1 MYNSRKGDETSAS
14 SFGYWTASSVFAAYD
29 VVIVGGGFT
38 GLCAGITLL
47 KHAPKLRVA
56 ILESEMLGTK
66 ASSRNAGFVCF
77 GSPSEIQRDI
87 ETHGIEQVL
96 ALLRLKLKGVKV
108 LTQFLKTRK
117 ASYHRA
123 PAYELLMSDFPEA
136 REKAL
141 DSLEPLNKVFHTA
154 IGVSDYFKQ
163 NPALTKQYGL
173 PGLGDVISMKYEAQV
188 NPADVVAALTLLFKN
203 LGGVFLNG
211 CTVLQYER
219 NQSKIVVQTTFG
231 ELKADHLVIAS
242 NAFAPTLQPKSSIQP
257 NRAQV
262 LVTSPLAKMPFKG
275 NYHINFGYLYFRNME
290 GNRLLLGGARN
301 VDPVTEQTAELGI
314 NNEIQTWLIDFIQSK
329 LLPGLTHTVE
339 AQWSGIMGFGSEL
352 LPTHEEVEEDVF
364 MAAGMNGMGTALGPA
379 LGYETAMKILKKRN
393 TQFKKTQPK
402 AKIPF

>member
-1 MYNSRKGDETSAS
+1 MYNSKKGNETAAS

-47 KHAPKLRVA
+47 KNAPKLRVA
-56 ILESEMLGTK
+56 ILESELLGTR

-77 GSPSEIQRDI
+77 GSASEIQRDVEI
-87 ETHGIEQVL
+87 HGTEQVQT
-96 ALLRLKLKGVKV
+96 LLRLKLKGVKV
-108 LTQFLKTRK
+108 LIEYLKTRK
-117 ASYHRA
+117 TSYHRA

-163 NPALTKQYGL
+163 NPALSKQYGL
-173 PGLGDVISMKYEAQV
+173 PGLGEVISMKYEAQV
-188 NPADVVAALTLLFKN
+188 NPANVVAALTLLFKN
-203 LGGVFLNG
+203 LGGIFING
-211 CTVLQYER
+211 CTALQYHR
-219 NQSKIVVQTTFG
+219 NHDKIVVQTTFG
-231 ELKADHLVIAS
+231 ELKANHLVIAS
-242 NAFAPTLQPKSSIQP
+242 NAFAPILQPKLNIQP

-275 NYHINFGYLYFRNME
+275 NYHINFGYLYFRNVE

-301 VDPVTEQTAELGI
+301 VDLLTEQTAELGL
-314 NNEIQTWLIDFIQSK
+314 NSEIQAWLVDFLQSK
-329 LLPGLTHTVE
+329 LLQGVPHTIE

-352 LPTHEEVEEDVF
+352 FPTHEEVEEDVF

>member
-1 MYNSRKGDETSAS
+1 MYNSKVGNQPNPST
-14 SFGYWTASSVFAAYD
+14 FGYWTASSVFAAYD

-38 GLCAGITLL
+38 GLCTGITLL
-47 KHAPKLRVA
+47 KHAPKLRIA
-56 ILESEMLGTK
+56 ILESELLGTR

-77 GSPSEIQRDI
+77 GSPSELQRDI
-87 ETHGIEQVL
+87 ETHGHEQVI

-108 LTQFLKTRK
+108 LTQYLQTRK

-141 DSLEPLNKVFHTA
+141 DSLDSLNKVFHTA

-173 PGLGDVISMKYEAQV
+173 AGLGEVISMKYEAQV
-188 NPADVVAALTLLFKN
+188 NPAHVVAALTLLFKN
-203 LGGVFLNG
+203 LGGIFLNG
-211 CTVLQYER
+211 CTAQHYHR
-219 NQSKIVVQTTFG
+219 NHDKIVVQTTFG
-231 ELKADHLVIAS
+231 ELKTDHMVIAS
-242 NAFAPTLQPKSSIQP
+242 NAFAPILQPKSKIQP

-262 LVTSPLAKMPFKG
+262 LVTSPLSKMPFNG
-275 NYHINFGYLYFRNME
+275 NYHVNFGYLYFRNVE

-301 VDPVTEQTAELGI
+301 VDLLTEQTAELGL
-314 NNEIQTWLIDFIQSK
+314 NSEIQAWLVDFLQSK
-329 LLPGLTHTVE
+329 LLQGIPHTIE

-352 LPTHEEVEEDVF
+352 FPTHEEVEEDVF

>member
-1 MYNSRKGDETSAS
+1 MYNSKKGNETAAS

-47 KHAPKLRVA
+47 KNAPKLRVA
-56 ILESEMLGTK
+56 ILESELLGTR

-77 GSPSEIQRDI
+77 GSASEIQRDVEI
-87 ETHGIEQVL
+87 HGAEQVQI
-96 ALLRLKLKGVKV
+96 LLRLKLKGVKV
-108 LTQFLKTRK
+108 LIEYLKTRK
-117 ASYHRA
+117 TSYHRA

-163 NPALTKQYGL
+163 NPALSKQYGL
-173 PGLGDVISMKYEAQV
+173 PGLGEVISMKYEAQV
-188 NPADVVAALTLLFKN
+188 NPANVVAALTLLFKN
-203 LGGVFLNG
+203 LGGIFING
-211 CTVLQYER
+211 CTALQYHR
-219 NQSKIVVQTTFG
+219 NHDKIVVQTTFG
-231 ELKADHLVIAS
+231 ELKANHLVIAS
-242 NAFAPTLQPKSSIQP
+242 NAFAPILQPKLNIQP

-275 NYHINFGYLYFRNME
+275 NYHINFGYLYFRNVE

-301 VDPVTEQTAELGI
+301 VDLLTEQTAELGL
-314 NNEIQTWLIDFIQSK
+314 NSEIQAWLVDFLQSK
-329 LLPGLTHTVE
+329 LLQGVPHTIE

-352 LPTHEEVEEDVF
+352 FPTHEEVEEDVF

>member
-1 MYNSRKGDETSAS
+1 MYNSKKGNETAAS

-47 KHAPKLRVA
+47 KNAPQLRVA
-56 ILESEMLGTK
+56 ILESELLGTR

-77 GSPSEIQRDI
+77 GSASEIQRDVEI
-87 ETHGIEQVL
+87 HGAEQVQT
-96 ALLRLKLKGVKV
+96 LLRLKLKGVKV
-108 LTQFLKTRK
+108 LIEYLKTRK
-117 ASYHRA
+117 TSYHRA

-163 NPALTKQYGL
+163 NPALSKQYGL
-173 PGLGDVISMKYEAQV
+173 PGLGEVISMKYEAQV
-188 NPADVVAALTLLFKN
+188 NPANVVAALTLLFKN
-203 LGGVFLNG
+203 LGGIFING
-211 CTVLQYER
+211 CTALQYHR
-219 NQSKIVVQTTFG
+219 NHDKIVVQTTFG
-231 ELKADHLVIAS
+231 ELKANHLVIAS
-242 NAFAPTLQPKSSIQP
+242 NAFAPILQPKLNIQP

-275 NYHINFGYLYFRNME
+275 NYHINFGYLYFRNVE

-301 VDPVTEQTAELGI
+301 VDLLTEQTAELGL
-314 NNEIQTWLIDFIQSK
+314 NSEIQAWLVDFLQSK
-329 LLPGLTHTVE
+329 LLQGVPHTIE

-352 LPTHEEVEEDVF
+352 FPTHEEVEEDVF